1 MEGAFYFKPYLQWL
15 FRTLPGMP
23 DDVNSALVFKNKI
36 TILTKLGIYKSF
48 NAVMLDLMLTNEDT
62 RTLNFL
68 NIKTLKKDLNTILFC
83 NRNFDNKLVERNAVS
98 NFGYQSYTTIK
109 FNKDTSSKID
119 YNKFVFDF
127 LNLFDFE
134 RIDKQVSEQAFC
146 EN

>member
-1 MEGAFYFKPYLQWL
+1 M
-15 FRTLPGMP
+15 
-23 DDVNSALVFKNKI
+23 
-36 TILTKLGIYKSF
+36 
-48 NAVMLDLMLTNEDT
+48 
-62 RTLNFL
+62 
-68 NIKTLKKDLNTILFC
+68 FC

-134 RIDKQVSEQAFC
+134 RIDKQVLSQINITPELSELSYFSVIEYQIRKSITDTFDDKIYWA
-146 EN
+146 